1 MSSIGRLGRR
11 SGPKE
16 PSEPIKIDWGKV
28 VKVLGVIAGIEV
40 LAYTGK
46 SSKGPP
52 ETPPGPQ
59 TARLSTQEP
68 PRPLLRRAGYAAFG
82 TPLWI
87 EGGRKLWDWL
97 DQIEVPPSQVSE
109 PIPMLEPELPR
120 LVPQSSPTLTPVEQE
135 LDQQL
140 RDLISH
146 PSVSVVVGK
155 RGSGKTAFAYRV
167 LEFL

>member
-1 MSSIGRLGRR
+1 
-11 SGPKE
+11 
-16 PSEPIKIDWGKV
+16 
-28 VKVLGVIAGIEV
+28 
-40 LAYTGK
+40 
-46 SSKGPP
+46 
-52 ETPPGPQ
+52 
-59 TARLSTQEP
+59 
-68 PRPLLRRAGYAAFG
+68 
-82 TPLWI
+82 
-87 EGGRKLWDWL
+87 
-97 DQIEVPPSQVSE
+97 
-109 PIPMLEPELPR
+109 MLEPELPR